1 MVAPAQH
8 EHPASEGE
16 PGGWDVG
23 ACPHGYPACPQPD
36 AQPQRTLTS
45 REEAME
51 KARGRIGGM
60 RSNR

>member
-1 MVAPAQH
+1 MGALSCRATVPAT
-8 EHPASEGE
+8 PAAGPPTLLGAI
-16 PGGWDVG
+16 PGVG
-23 ACPHGYPACPQPD
+23 CCPV
-36 AQPQRTLTS
+36 QRPSPSTLTS